1 MQCIQPNIRKISPFA
16 VNRVWPLASSRFI
29 CTKLFAASMK
39 RNRAQQSPSALWH
52 IFRWSRAN
60 KKKNKWIKKFP
71 LFVTKI
77 ERVTNLATSYR
88 LVNSKIY
95 MNKKCISIK
104 GSAIA
109 IGIVWYSFW
118 ICKFCK
124 SIEFLIFHLF
134 CRMLLCVYSC
144 WHQPNFSSVLLVL
157 GI

>member
-1 MQCIQPNIRKISPFA
+1 MALSIFSFHLHQIVCCFNETESGPTVTK
-16 VNRVWPLASSRFI
+16 
-29 CTKLFAASMK
+29 CTLTYFPMIES
-39 RNRAQQSPSALWH
+39 QQ
-52 IFRWSRAN
+52 
-60 KKKNKWIKKFP
+60 KKNKWIKKFP

-95 MNKKCISIK
+95 MNKKSISIK

>member
-1 MQCIQPNIRKISPFA
+1 MQCIQPNIRIISPFA

-39 RNRAQQSPSALWH
+39 RNRANSHQVH
-52 IFRWSRAN
+52 FDIFSDDREPT

-157 GI
+157 GM